1 MKKIALNLLVFSL
14 IAQGSVQADGGSKN
28 LQTELEALRSQVQKL
43 ESKLAEQDASD
54 PQSKSSLET
63 ALNGVQV
70 SGYVSSSYGYNFN
83 NPTDDTNVARVFD
96 RDSNSFNLNA
106 AKLIF
111 QKAVS
116 DSAPVGFRAD
126 LFFGDDAELIHSVG
140 LGESTDAF
148 DLEQAY
154 VEMQLGTSKAF
165 EGWNDLNL
173 KVGKFVTLAGAEV
186 IESKDNWN
194 SSRGLLFGYAI
205 PFTHTGVRAT
215 YLFDNGWDLILG
227 VNNGWDAVDDTNDA
241 KTIEAHLG
249 FNNLALP
256 WDSTLTI
263 AFNNY
268 YGAESVDNNS
278 SKRNV
283 TDVVLT
289 YKTPWKPLTLVYNFD
304 YATEDDLVAPGEDAK
319 WWGHAAYARY
329 DINQDWSFSL
339 RGEYFKDED
348 GVRVVSGTSA
358 NYREFTGTLEYR
370 PWANLVTRF
379 ELRNDHSSESVFN
392 DENSATKDSQTTA
405 SGEVIFS
412 F

>member
-1 MKKIALNLLVFSL
+1 MKKIALSLVVCNLFATTTFAETSSIQSQIEQL
-14 IAQGSVQADGGSKN
+14 KN
-28 LQTELEALRSQVQKL
+28 QVSELEN
-43 ESKLAEQDASD
+43 KLAEQ
-54 PQSKSSLET
+54 SKQPENSIES
-63 ALNGVQV
+63 ALKGIQV
-70 SGYVSSSYGYNFN
+70 SGYVSSGYQHNFN
-83 NPTDDTNVARVFD
+83 SPTEDTNVARVFD
-96 RDSNSFNLNA
+96 RDADSFNLNA
-106 AKLIF
+106 AKLVF
-111 QKAVS
+111 QKNIS
-116 DSAPVGFRAD
+116 EESAVGFRTD
-126 LFFGDDAELIHSVG
+126 LLFGNDAEVIHSAG

-148 DLEQAY
+148 DLEQAF
-154 VEMQLGTSKAF
+154 VEMKIGSSKAF
-165 EGWNDLNL
+165 SGMNDFNL
-173 KVGKFVTLAGAEV
+173 KAGKFVTLAGAEV

-194 SSRGLLFGYAI
+194 TSRGLLFGYAI

-215 YLFDNGWDLILG
+215 YVFDNGWDLILG
-227 VNNGWDAVDDTNDA
+227 VNNGWDSVDDTNDA

-249 FNNLALP
+249 INNLELP
-256 WDSTLTI
+256 ADSTLSI

-268 YGAESVDNNS
+268 YGAEAADNNG

-283 TDVVLT
+283 FDLVMT

-304 YATEDDLVAPGEDAK
+304 YGTEEDLVAPSDDAK

-329 DINQDWSFSL
+329 DINEDWSFSM
-339 RGEYFKDED
+339 RAEYFKDQD
-348 GVRVVSGTSA
+348 GVRIVSGTSA

-370 PWANLVTRF
+370 PWSNLTTRF